1 MSSAFEGATAPRSL
15 RGAGYCSRQPATGA
29 AKQLFTAVESDYR
42 AGSMPFAAAG
52 RNTDE
57 INGPTMTIGA
67 GFPDQ
72 KVIAELTAKMLLEV
86 EAVRFMTDKPFIFTS
101 GWASPV
107 YTDCR
112 RLISFPRVRET
123 LIDFGVATVLREIGF
138 DAFDAV
144 AGGETAGIPFAAW
157 MADRLGL
164 PMQYVRKKPKGFGRN
179 AQIEGHLT
187 EGQRVLLVEDMT
199 TDGRSKVNFCKALR
213 DAGAKVD
220 HVFVLFFYDIFPE
233 GDAILSDLGVTLHKL
248 ATWWDVLPV
257 AKASKKFDPT
267 TLTEVEKF
275 LHDPVTWSKAH
286 GGIATAAE

>member
-1 MSSAFEGATAPRSL
+1 
-15 RGAGYCSRQPATGA
+15 
-29 AKQLFTAVESDYR
+29 
-42 AGSMPFAAAG
+42 
-52 RNTDE
+52 
-57 INGPTMTIGA
+57 MTIGA
-67 GFPDQ
+67 GFPDK
-72 KVIAELTAKMLLEV
+72 KVIAELTAKMFLEV

-112 RLISFPRVRET
+112 RLISFPRVRQT

-164 PMQYVRKKPKGFGRN
+164 PMQYVRKKAKGFGRN
-179 AQIEGHLT
+179 AQIEGHLA
-187 EGQRVLLVEDMT
+187 EGQRVLLVEDLT

-213 DAGAKVD
+213 EAGAKVD

-233 GDAILSDLGVTLHKL
+233 GEKILADLGVTLHRL
-248 ATWWDVLPV
+248 TTWWDVLPV
-257 AKASKKFDPT
+257 AKDSKKFDPA
-267 TLTEVEKF
+267 TLAEVENF
-275 LHDPVTWSKAH
+275 LHDPVGWSKAH
-286 GGIATAAE
+286 GGVATAAE